1 MTQARASARTLTVT
15 RIPKENTW
23 ATMNPA
29 IIFYSDKSGPGNSS
43 IKDLTKGGAV
53 TPRSSRRRGLHRVVG
68 Y

>member
-1 MTQARASARTLTVT
+1 MGYD
-15 RIPKENTW
+15 E
-23 ATMNPA
+23 PA

-53 TPRSSRRRGLHRVVG
+53 TPRSSPRRWLHRVVG